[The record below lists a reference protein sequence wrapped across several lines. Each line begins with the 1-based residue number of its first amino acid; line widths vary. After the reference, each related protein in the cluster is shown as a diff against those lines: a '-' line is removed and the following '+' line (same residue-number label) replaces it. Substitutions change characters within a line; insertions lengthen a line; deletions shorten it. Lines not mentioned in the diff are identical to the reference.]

1 MRRSA
6 LLLGALLVLAAAPAG
21 AHNPEPKIDREIV
34 RLQGYRGARPA
45 EANVVA
51 EIAMNVFGVEHKF
64 YATDWQ
70 QYGFSA
76 EARGGQPAPA
86 RLMLQ
91 GDRAALA
98 RVGDARPEQRV
109 TILAER
115 RPTSSDLFILAVDL
129 CPDR

>member
-1 MRRSA
+1 MPLA
-6 LLLGALLVLAAAPAG
+6 LGAVLVVSSVAL
-21 AHNPEPKIDREIV
+21 AHNPEPKVDREIV
-34 RLQGYRGARPA
+34 RVQGYRGARPSG
-45 EANVVA
+45 ANVVA
-51 EIAMNVFGVEHKF
+51 EIAMNVFGVEHTF

-76 EARGGQPAPA
+76 EARGEVPAPA
-86 RLMLQ
+86 RVMLQ

-115 RPTSSDLFILAVDL
+115 RPASLDLFVLAVDL